1 MDHTWKKGKRSES
14 FILLLYL
21 YIYTHTHIYVCMY
34 ICILLSD
41 KIGNK
46 SSAVNIQSLLYEIKG
61 SGGYVEMDVSK
72 ENVYVECLLEISQ

>member
-1 MDHTWKKGKRSES
+1 
-14 FILLLYL
+14 
-21 YIYTHTHIYVCMY
+21 MY